1 MNPYDLTGPSF
12 LGLLS
17 AAWLVMGT
25 TAAIVRQ
32 SMQDS
37 FPWKAPI
44 DPQYSAYEIAY
55 LTGREKNAV
64 QAALASLIQSQTLK
78 VESDGRSF
86 TINSEGRSV
95 DCDSFTGAIKD
106 ALAKKTEYSLGTAVQ
121 STQLELKQ
129 IFDRIRNKL
138 TLDKLIY
145 DNDTSFQIAII
156 SGALAGMPLWLAVPK
171 LLIGLERGKHV
182 DFLIM
187 EIIVIS
193 IVSLFFMLAR
203 PFRTKAGE
211 EVLEK
216 YRFKE
221 SALKT
226 TAAHNSA
233 NLSASEAAMAAALFT
248 VGVFGFGPVYDMRR
262 SLNTSSATSCGGGS
276 GCGGGSCGGGGCG
289 GGCGGCGG

>member
-12 LGLLS
+12 LGLLT

-25 TAAIVRQ
+25 TAATVRQ

-37 FPWKAPI
+37 YPCKAPI
-44 DPQYSAYEIAY
+44 DPQYNAYEIAF
-55 LTGREKNAV
+55 LTGREKNAI
-64 QAALASLIQSQTLK
+64 QAALVSLIQSQTLT
-78 VESDGRSF
+78 VQNDGRSF
-86 TINSEGRSV
+86 TINSYVKSIDADPFVVSV
-95 DCDSFTGAIKD
+95 KD
-106 ALAKKTEYSLGTAVQ
+106 ALAKKQEYSLGTAVQ

-129 IFDRIRNKL
+129 TFDRIKNRL
-138 TLDKLIY
+138 SIDKLIY

-156 SGALAGMPLWLAVPK
+156 SGALAGLPLWLAVPK
-171 LLIGLERGKHV
+171 LMIGLERAKHV

-187 EIIVIS
+187 EIVMIS
-193 IVSLFFMLAR
+193 IVSLIFMLAR
-203 PFRTKAGE
+203 PFRTKAGD

-226 TAAHNSA
+226 TAAHSSA
-233 NLSASEAAMAAALFT
+233 NLTSHEAAMAAALFT

-262 SLNTSSATSCGGGS
+262 SLNTSTSSCSSASGCSGGG
-276 GCGGGSCGGGGCG
+276 CGGGGCG